1 MCCSAPSCTEDV
13 PRAQKKPTTKGSPK
27 YVKTTPVLESKG
39 PKGKQDKQLKDY
51 WSGTKTIPSQN
62 TGPKWKQNPMNTQLK
77 ENPRCAVVIF
87 RT

>member
-13 PRAQKKPTTKGSPK
+13 PRAQKKPTTEGSPK

-51 WSGTKTIPSQN
+51 WSGTKPSQVKIQDQS
-62 TGPKWKQNPMNTQLK
+62 GSKTQ
-77 ENPRCAVVIF
+77 
-87 RT
+87 

>member
-27 YVKTTPVLESKG
+27 YVKTTQVLESKG
-39 PKGKQDKQLKDY
+39 PKGKKTNNLK
-51 WSGTKTIPSQN
+51 T
-62 TGPKWKQNPMNTQLK
+62 TGVVHSHPKSKY
-77 ENPRCAVVIF
+77 